1 MLIKRMAAFFLAA
14 TIGLTQAVCPASAVE
29 KLSTGWM
36 GEYETFIAWYAK
48 QQGWDTEAGLSLS
61 MMPFESGK
69 NIVDNLA
76 AYNWDMAAVGAV
88 PALTEP
94 LGDYLT
100 IVAVATEESA
110 ANAVFA
116 RKGSPVLAAGGANP
130 QYPDM
135 HGSAATV
142 QKLSVLVPRN
152 TSAHYLLRHWLKGL
166 GLSEKDV
173 QLDYKDPAS
182 ALSAFTGGVGDLV
195 ALWSPYTLEAESK
208 GFAPVV
214 TGKSSGLSQT
224 VLLVANNQFLQNRPQ
239 QAEAFLRM
247 YLRSQEAVQA
257 MPEEQRA
264 EAYRKFYKEW
274 TGAELT
280 KDMAVADIRQH
291 GLFDLKA
298 QLQLLEEKDGRSP
311 LAASLQ
317 DVVEF
322 CIATGDYSPTQQEK
336 MRAFHVT
343 DKLLKNIAA
352 AQ

>member
-1 MLIKRMAAFFLAA
+1 MLIKRMTAFFLAA

-48 QQGWDTEAGLSLS
+48 QQGWDTEAGLKLS

-76 AYNWDMAAVGAV
+76 AYNWDMAAVGVV

-110 ANAVFA
+110 ANALFA
-116 RKGSPVLAAGGANP
+116 RKGSPVLATKGANP
-130 QYPDM
+130 LYPDM
-135 HGSAATV
+135 HGSAESV

-166 GLSEKDV
+166 GLSERDV
-173 QLDYKDPAS
+173 RLDYKDPAA
-182 ALSAFTGGVGDLV
+182 ALSAFTGGVGDMV
-195 ALWSPYTLEAESK
+195 ALWSPYTLDAENK
-208 GFAPVV
+208 GFVPVV
-214 TGKSSGLSQT
+214 TGKSSGLLQT
-224 VLLVANNQFLQNRPQ
+224 VLLVVNNQFLQNRPQ

-247 YLRSQEAVQA
+247 YLRSQEAVQT
-257 MPEEQRA
+257 MTEEKRA
-264 EAYRKFYKEW
+264 EEYRSFYKQW
-274 TGAELT
+274 TGADLT
-280 KDMAVADIRQH
+280 KDMAMADIRQH
-291 GLFDLKA
+291 DLFDLND
-298 QLQLLEEKDGRSP
+298 QLQLFQEKDGRSP
-311 LAASLQ
+311 LKTSLQ

-322 CIATGDYSPTQQEK
+322 CIETGDYSPAQQEK
-336 MRAFHVT
+336 MRSFHVT
-343 DKLLKNIAA
+343 DSLLKKISAV
-352 AQ
+352 Q